1 MNITLLHYAAHP
13 IVGGVENVIHQ
24 HSLLMA
30 DAGHHVTVIAGRG
43 ERTDP
48 RVDFIR
54 LPLVDSRDPAIL
66 AAKRELDGGS
76 IPGDFLNLSMD
87 IEDQL
92 RGHFRDMDWVL
103 AHNVCSL
110 NKNLP
115 LTAALRRIA
124 ESASGP
130 RLGLWHHDLA
140 WTTPR
145 YRGELHSGDPWDLL
159 RTDWP
164 NTVQVAVSRYRGLE
178 LTSLLQAPEG
188 RVRVIPNGIDV
199 GAFLR
204 LGSEA
209 LGLMDEFQLLDSDPL
224 ILLPARITPRKNI
237 EMALRILASLRES
250 HPAARLLVTGP
261 TGPHNPANSG
271 YLEGLTNLRREL
283 NIEQEAVFLATAYP
297 KTVSD
302 ELLLDLY
309 RLADVLLFPS
319 REEGFGIPLLEAGL
333 ERIPVFCADI
343 APLRELGGRD
353 VEYFPPDDDPPNV
366 AKRVADALA
375 ADMSHGLRK
384 RVLRQYAWQTIY
396 AQHIGPLLEEPRP

>member
-1 MNITLLHYAAHP
+1 MKITLLHYAAHP
-13 IVGGVENVIHQ
+13 IVGGVESVMHR

-43 ERTDP
+43 EQTDP

-54 LPLVDSRDPAIL
+54 VPLVDSRDPAIL
-66 AAKRELDGGS
+66 EAKRELDGGR
-76 IPGDFLNLSMD
+76 IPGDFLRLSMD
-87 IEDQL
+87 LEDQL
-92 RGHFRDMDWVL
+92 RVQFRDTDWVM

-124 ESASGP
+124 DSADGP
-130 RLGLWHHDLA
+130 RLALWHHDLA

-145 YRGELHSGDPWDLL
+145 YKAELHSGHPWDLL

-164 NTVQVAVSRYRGLE
+164 DTVQIAVSRHRAQE
-178 LTSLLQAPEG
+178 LTDLLKAPKG
-188 RVRVIPNGIDV
+188 RVRVIPNGVDV
-199 GAFLR
+199 AAFLS
-204 LGSEA
+204 LGPEA
-209 LGLMDEFQLLDSDPL
+209 LGLIDEFRLLDSDPL

-237 EMALRILASLRES
+237 EMALRVLASLRES
-250 HPAARLLVTGP
+250 HPAAKLLVTGP

-271 YLEGLTNLRREL
+271 YLESLIELRREL
-283 NIEQEAVFLATAYP
+283 SIEVEAVFLATAHP

-302 ELLLDLY
+302 KLLLDLY
-309 RLADVLLFPS
+309 RLADVLFFPS

-343 APLRELGGRD
+343 EVLREVGGRD
-353 VEYFPPDDDPPNV
+353 VEYFPSDGDPRSV
-366 AKRVADALA
+366 AKRVADTLA
-375 ADMSHGLRK
+375 ANKGHRLRK
-384 RVLRQYAWQTIY
+384 RVLLQYAWNSIY
-396 AQHIGPLLEEPRP
+396 ARHIAPLLEDPGS

>member
-1 MNITLLHYAAHP
+1 MKITLLHYAAHP
-13 IVGGVENVIHQ
+13 IVGGVENVMHQ

-30 DAGHHVTVIAGRG
+30 DAGHRVIVIAGRG
-43 ERTDP
+43 EKTDS

-66 AAKRELDGGS
+66 GAKQELDGGR
-76 IPGDFLNLSMD
+76 IPGDFLRLSMD

-92 RGHFRDMDWVL
+92 REQFKDTDWVL

-115 LTAALRRIA
+115 LTAALSRIA
-124 ESASGP
+124 ASGNGP

-145 YRGELHSGDPWDLL
+145 YRAELHVGHPWDLL

-164 NTVQVAVSRYRGLE
+164 DTVQIAVSKHRAQE
-178 LTSLLQAPEG
+178 LTDLLKAPEG
-188 RVRVIPNGIDV
+188 RVRVIPNGVDV
-199 GAFLR
+199 AAFLR
-204 LGSEA
+204 LGPEA
-209 LGLMDEFQLLDSDPL
+209 LGLIEEFRLLDADPL

-237 EMALRILASLRES
+237 EMALRVLASLRES
-250 HPAARLLVTGP
+250 HPAAKLLVTGP
-261 TGPHNPANSG
+261 TGPHSPANAG
-271 YLEGLTNLRREL
+271 YLESLIELRKEL
-283 NIEQEAVFLATAYP
+283 SIEQEAIFLAISYP

-302 ELLLDLY
+302 ELLMDLY
-309 RLADVLLFPS
+309 RLADVLFFPS

-343 APLRELGGRD
+343 EVLREVGGRD
-353 VEYFPPDDDPPNV
+353 VEYFPPDGDPHRV
-366 AKRVADALA
+366 AKQVADALA
-375 ADMSHGLRK
+375 ANKGQRLRK
-384 RVLRQYAWQTIY
+384 RVLAQYAWNSIY
-396 AQHIGPLLEEPRP
+396 ARHIAPLLEGPGS

>member
-1 MNITLLHYAAHP
+1 MKITLLHYAAHP
-13 IVGGVENVIHQ
+13 IVGGVENVMHR

-30 DAGHHVTVIAGRG
+30 DAGHRVTVIAGRG
-43 ERTDP
+43 AKTDP
-48 RVDFIR
+48 RIDFIR

-66 AAKRELDGGS
+66 ATKRELDGGS
-76 IPGDFLNLSMD
+76 IPDEFLNLSME
-87 IEDQL
+87 IEGQL
-92 RGHFRDMDWVL
+92 REYFADTDWVL

-115 LTAALRRIA
+115 LTAALRRLA
-124 ESASGP
+124 ESADGP

-145 YRGELHSGDPWDLL
+145 YRAELHGGDPWDLL

-164 NTVQVAVSRYRGLE
+164 NTVQVAVSTHRAQQLME
-178 LTSLLQAPEG
+178 LLRVPRG
-188 RVRVIPNGIDV
+188 RVHVIPNGVDV
-199 GAFLR
+199 GSFLR

-209 LGLMDEFQLLDSDPL
+209 LILVEELHLLDSDPL

-237 EMALRILASLRES
+237 EMALRVLASLRES

-271 YLEGLTNLRREL
+271 YLASLMELRKEL
-283 NIEQEAVFLATAYP
+283 RIEQEAVFLATAYP

-302 ELLLDLY
+302 ELLLELY
-309 RLADVLLFPS
+309 RVADVLLFPS
-319 REEGFGIPLLEAGL
+319 REEGFGIPVLEAGL

-343 APLRELGGRD
+343 EPLREVGGRD
-353 VEYFPPDDDPPNV
+353 VEYFPPDGDPPSV
-366 AKRVADALA
+366 AKRLAEALA
-375 ADMSHGLRK
+375 ADKSHGLRK
-384 RVLRQYAWQTIY
+384 RVLHQYAWHSIY
-396 AQHIGPLLEEPRP
+396 DQHIAPLLEGPGS